1 MTWFCIISRW
11 MILIH
16 DWLKNWNFC
25 VVGMRDRGRERGRPQ
40 PILWLVSFPT
50 FPYAVCKFHPNVSS
64 SYICH
69 WMRLWWGGGSWPQ
82 LVNHSST
89 TVSHVFKCFH
99 QGHLLGW
106 GTSSSSEFLTHF
118 FSGKS
123 AVPRT
128 IPTIIHAFSH
138 VFKTLFY
145 FIFLAPAMYKA
156 LFWH

>member
-1 MTWFCIISRW
+1 MTWSCIISRW

-118 FSGKS
+118 FSKK
-123 AVPRT
+123 V
-128 IPTIIHAFSH
+128 
-138 VFKTLFY
+138 LFLELFQQLFMHLAMYLKHY
-145 FIFLAPAMYKA
+145 FI
-156 LFWH
+156 LFF